1 MNAAPATQ
9 ANEITLTEWVD
20 NQLDSFAARL
30 AGLGCWTSRRRFG
43 DNANNSTHLEA
54 VTTPGASPNYIF
66 SEKSPCNATSMQIWL
81 RDSGVTI
88 EVYRRHIL
96 MSRKVIHQTEL
107 FTDSLAE
114 SFGDF
119 VSAGES

>member
-9 ANEITLTEWVD
+9 ANEITLAEWVD
-20 NQLDSFAARL
+20 NQLDAFAARL
-30 AGLGCWTSRRRFG
+30 AGFGCWTSRRRFS
-43 DNANNSTHLEA
+43 DNANHSTHLA
-54 VTTPGASPNYIF
+54 AITTPGASPEYVF
-66 SEKSPCNATSMQIWL
+66 AEKTPCNAISMQIWI

-96 MSRKVIHQTEL
+96 MSRKVIHQAEL
-107 FTDSLAE
+107 FTDSLDE

>member
-1 MNAAPATQ
+1 MLAATAIPAT
-9 ANEITLTEWVD
+9 EISLADWVD
-20 NQLDSFAARL
+20 NQIDAFAARL
-30 AGLGCWTSRRRFG
+30 ADVGCWTSRQRSAG
-43 DNANNSTHLEA
+43 NKNGSTILRA
-54 VTTPGASPNYIF
+54 ITTPGVAPEFIF
-66 SEKSPCNATSMQIWL
+66 SERAPCNATSMQIWL

-96 MSRKVIHQTEL
+96 MSRKVIPQTEL
-107 FTDSLAE
+107 FTESLAE